1 MQLQNYKTNPK
12 LSSEFSYLQKILAF
26 NSNKSIKYL
35 FKIPC
40 WSEEKMEFEIAQI
53 PLNNKEF
60 ILDKIEEIQEKLK
73 FYSYFSIEYDQI
85 LDLHQT
91 LLQIKI
97 FLNQSIFKNQIAI
110 F

>member
-26 NSNKSIKYL
+26 NSNKSI
-35 FKIPC
+35 
-40 WSEEKMEFEIAQI
+40 
-53 PLNNKEF
+53 
-60 ILDKIEEIQEKLK
+60 
-73 FYSYFSIEYDQI
+73 EYDQI

-91 LLQIKI
+91 LFQIKI